1 MTNDL
6 TTIAEAAKRLGCTR
20 PKLSAMCSAAKIQK
34 VRIDGR
40 DLIDFAD
47 AERVFKDASRTGHVR
62 TQRQG
67 ASRDASASVGHGYD
81 ALIKHYQIEVTR
93 LQEEVVRVQSQR
105 DALAIRLSGLED
117 EVLVLQSANRQGA
130 STTEPTTA
138 IAAAS
143 ATAKPRRWVDR
154 LLNLGR

>member
-81 ALIKHYQIEVTR
+81 TLIKHYQIEVTR

-117 EVLVLQSANRQGA
+117 EVLALQGTGRQGA
-130 STTEPTTA
+130 SATELMHAIEPT
-138 IAAAS
+138 S
-143 ATAKPRRWVDR
+143 PKPQRRWVDR
-154 LLNLGR
+154 LLNFGR